1 MRRTY
6 VLVHGAW
13 HGGWCWSK
21 VAAILRSRGHSVF
34 TPTQTGLGERS
45 HLLSKSITLDV
56 FVEDIANVLKW
67 EDLKDV
73 VLVGHSLGG
82 STISGVADRMRD
94 RVRQLV
100 YLDALML
107 ENGQSPLGILPK
119 DIVEARI
126 KAAQE
131 SSGGLSLRFR
141 KRPHSASPI
150 RSRRLGSRAA

>member
-1 MRRTY
+1 F
-6 VLVHGAW
+6 
-13 HGGWCWSK
+13 
-21 VAAILRSRGHSVF
+21 I
-34 TPTQTGLGERS
+34 
-45 HLLSKSITLDV
+45 D
-56 FVEDIANVLKW
+56 DIANVLKW

-126 KAAQE
+126 KAARE
-131 SSGGLSLRFR
+131 SSGGLSLPGP
-141 KRPHSASPI
+141 KAGAVCGTDP
-150 RSRRLGSRAA
+150 RATGLVGGAPTPS